1 MGHSTTMQI
10 LVAILV
16 ALVILAFLSS
26 RRAGATA
33 LGLLCVFLVVLGAW
47 TFYDEG
53 RKEKLEDLIPVTDV
67 EIAET
72 RVRFGTTEYL
82 VRNLHP
88 ERTLARF
95 TSERVARLEDGTI
108 VDRRTF
114 EHTVD
119 IPPGQARW
127 TPLRFPGL
135 DPSLDYSWEITHT
148 VAAGS

>member
-1 MGHSTTMQI
+1 MQI

-16 ALVILAFLSS
+16 ALVVLAFLSS
-26 RRAGATA
+26 RRAGTTA
-33 LGLLCVFLVVLGAW
+33 LGLTCVVLVLLGAW
-47 TFYDEG
+47 TMYDEG

-82 VRNLHP
+82 VRNHHP
-88 ERTLARF
+88 ARTLVRF

-119 IPPGQARW
+119 VPPGQARW

-135 DPSLDYSWEITHT
+135 DASLEYSWDITHT
-148 VAAGS
+148 VAAED